1 MRECELDHNC
11 NPIPAVATG
20 VSNPFTFFN
29 TCHSPAF
36 FYLESNICRERS
48 IYNVH
53 PPYHLSHSTPDSE
66 SNRRTAGGLTVSIRT
81 IREQGSQLTARQT
94 FPGLSVL
101 FSILSELTINPF
113 EDPHLFLTD
122 CQGLGYGWYR
132 WKILFC
138 WRLHRKSQLALI
150 WMMSLNKRGVCL
162 NFDWSAF
169 AKILLHPNGQLY
181 GWLASRG
188 VSVFRLRMRDP

>member
-81 IREQGSQLTARQT
+81 IREQDSQLTGQQT

-122 CQGLGYGWYR
+122 CQGLEYGWYR
-132 WKILFC
+132 WTI
-138 WRLHRKSQLALI
+138 
-150 WMMSLNKRGVCL
+150 MST
-162 NFDWSAF
+162 
-169 AKILLHPNGQLY
+169 
-181 GWLASRG
+181 ASSKKPASSNMDDEPQQERG
-188 VSVFRLRMRDP
+188 VSKFRLISLCQNTAPSKRATIRVISVKRCVCV